1 MIMNKYYKKLEFDQ
15 IINQLKDF
23 AVNDVTKKV
32 IDNLEPSNDLEYLNE
47 ILSQTDE
54 ALCIIN
60 RMERAPIMI
69 SSNYEK
75 LLNITSKGGI
85 LAAFELY
92 ETVKLYSTIKA
103 NHKSF
108 LNLIC

>member
-1 MIMNKYYKKLEFDQ
+1 
-15 IINQLKDF
+15 
-23 AVNDVTKKV
+23 
-32 IDNLEPSNDLEYLNE
+32 
-47 ILSQTDE
+47 
-54 ALCIIN
+54 
-60 RMERAPIMI
+60 MERAPIMI

-103 NHKSF
+103 NHKLF
-108 LNLIC
+108 VHQLIRSIGNAGLLCYGYYAILLWRCGKNFG